1 MTPLQLISAVSAL
14 AYKGILMK
22 PLILKNEKPVPMR
35 QVISLRASRE
45 IVDMMTS
52 AVDKAE
58 IAAIPHYSV
67 AGKTGTAEVPD
78 FVRGGY
84 THTYIHTYAG
94 FAPSSDPQFTI
105 LIKLDKPQNAPVAA
119 VTVVPAFRELTQ
131 FLLNYYNIPPDRL
144 P

>member
-1 MTPLQLISAVSAL
+1 VIAPNVADQMLSMLES
-14 AYKGILMK
+14 
-22 PLILKNEKPVPMR
+22 
-35 QVISLRASRE
+35 VISKDGTAP
-45 IVDMMTS
+45 
-52 AVDKAE
+52 
-58 IAAIPHYSV
+58 AARITGYRV